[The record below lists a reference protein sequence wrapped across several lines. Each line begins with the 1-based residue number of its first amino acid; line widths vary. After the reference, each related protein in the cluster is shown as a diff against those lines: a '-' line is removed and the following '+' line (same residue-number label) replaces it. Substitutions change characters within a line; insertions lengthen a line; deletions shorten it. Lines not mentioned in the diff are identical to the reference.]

1 MNISHQKAK
10 NTQKTYL
17 LMFLFLI
24 VVIGIGWVFSYV
36 FENQNILYFA
46 IGFSLL
52 INIFSYW
59 FSDKIV
65 LKMSG
70 AKLISRN
77 DNRDLFDSVERLV
90 RQSGLIMPKLYIIN
104 DPSPNA
110 FATGRNAKN
119 SAVAV
124 TTGLLNLLDKRE
136 LDGVIAHELSHI
148 SNKDILIATV
158 VVVLVG
164 FVSLLSDFF
173 IRMSIFGGLKRND
186 NNQAGGIITIV
197 GIVLAIIA
205 PFIVILIQ
213 LAISRKREF
222 LADASAVSLT
232 HNSSG
237 LASALEK
244 ISQNHLPIKK
254 ASRATA
260 HLYISDPYKQK
271 QKIKTGFLVKMFMTH
286 PPVEER
292 VRVLRGGTI

>member
-17 LMFLFLI
+17 LMFLFLV
-24 VVIGIGWVFSYV
+24 VVIGIGWIFSY
-36 FENQNILYFA
+36 FFQNQFILYFA

-52 INIFSYW
+52 MNVFGYW
-59 FSDKIV
+59 FSDKVV

-77 DNRDLFDSVERLV
+77 DNRKLFDSVERLV
-90 RQSGLIMPKLYIIN
+90 RQAGLLMPKLYIIN

-124 TTGLLNLLDKRE
+124 TTGLLNILDSRE

-148 SNKDILIATV
+148 SNKDILIATI

-173 IRMSIFGGLKRND
+173 IRMSIFGGLKRDND
-186 NNQAGGIITIV
+186 NKIGGIVVII
-197 GIVLAIIA
+197 GIVLAILT
-205 PFIVILIQ
+205 PFIAMLIQ

-222 LADASAVSLT
+222 LADASAVALT

-244 ISQNHLPIKK
+244 ISQNSLPIKR
-254 ASRATA
+254 ASHATA
-260 HLYISDPYKQK
+260 HLYISDPYK
-271 QKIKTGFLVKMFMTH
+271 KIKKKKSFLVKMFMTH

-292 VRVLRGGTI
+292 VKILRGGRI